1 MESMSQLHS
10 KANYLAQLYR
20 RDYLR
25 TCKDIERL
33 YELHEIINQAQL
45 KLKREECIL
54 MMNEYFLPADQNWWC
69 INYEKEMFDK
79 KKNMALHAFFRCLTA

>member
-1 MESMSQLHS
+1 MESMSQLHA

-33 YELHEIINQAQL
+33 YELHEIINQALL

-54 MMNEYFLPADQNWWC
+54 MMNEYFYQQ
-69 INYEKEMFDK
+69 IKIGGVSTMRK
-79 KKNMALHAFFRCLTA
+79 RCLIRRKTWLYMHSFVA

>member
-1 MESMSQLHS
+1 MESMSQLHA

-33 YELHEIINQAQL
+33 
-45 KLKREECIL
+45 
-54 MMNEYFLPADQNWWC
+54 
-69 INYEKEMFDK
+69 
-79 KKNMALHAFFRCLTA
+79 

>member
-1 MESMSQLHS
+1 MESMSQLHA

-33 YELHEIINQAQL
+33 YELHEII
-45 KLKREECIL
+45 
-54 MMNEYFLPADQNWWC
+54 NEYFLPADQNWWC

>member
-1 MESMSQLHS
+1 MESMSQLHA

-33 YELHEIINQAQL
+33 YELHEIINQALL
-45 KLKREECIL
+45 KLKRRSV
-54 MMNEYFLPADQNWWC
+54 Y
-69 INYEKEMFDK
+69 
-79 KKNMALHAFFRCLTA
+79 

>member
-1 MESMSQLHS
+1 MESMSQLHA

-33 YELHEIINQAQL
+33 YELHEIINQALL

-54 MMNEYFLPADQNWWC
+54 MMNEYFLPADQNWWY